1 MLPRFARAELR
12 VGGSPRAKFLW
23 KIFILRGEWRRRE
36 IRPPKVCVFH
46 LSVNQYCRENTLQN
60 GSNFGSLPHPYTS
73 ISGWILPHVFLHY
86 PKDPRNAFRW
96 DLNILLNCGV
106 PYPAVSCSARA
117 TIAPLVHCHPCT
129 DSRRLRRVRFT
140 HKDCINWWASG
151 CQQGRVLA
159 TEGRRARLLG
169 RLCRRVIRAPRSRSN
184 FEVNKLQ
191 ATAEIQNRITALALF
206 KSKQKQWSQWSPLC
220 WRN

>member
-106 PYPAVSCSARA
+106 PYPAVSCSALARSLPVQGPSWSSFPPFA
-117 TIAPLVHCHPCT
+117 VRTDGRIGDHFVRSKLPSLSLLRFPSLPPPL
-129 DSRRLRRVRFT
+129 S
-140 HKDCINWWASG
+140 
-151 CQQGRVLA
+151 
-159 TEGRRARLLG
+159 
-169 RLCRRVIRAPRSRSN
+169 
-184 FEVNKLQ
+184 
-191 ATAEIQNRITALALF
+191 
-206 KSKQKQWSQWSPLC
+206 
-220 WRN
+220 

>member
-106 PYPAVSCSARA
+106 PYPAVSCSARVACVVYA
-117 TIAPLVHCHPCT
+117 TFFAFIHLGLGTPAQWIG
-129 DSRRLRRVRFT
+129 SRERYY
-140 HKDCINWWASG
+140 
-151 CQQGRVLA
+151 
-159 TEGRRARLLG
+159 
-169 RLCRRVIRAPRSRSN
+169 APRGKWKRPSCTNDLLTRLS
-184 FEVNKLQ
+184 VN
-191 ATAEIQNRITALALF
+191 
-206 KSKQKQWSQWSPLC
+206 
-220 WRN
+220 

>member
-12 VGGSPRAKFLW
+12 VGGSPRAKFSW

-106 PYPAVSCSARA
+106 PYPAVSCSARTHSSFLLWGA
-117 TIAPLVHCHPCT
+117 KVIAPLGKTREERGKGWGGPHIDFTGNLSKGRNLWARPCSLQRGSTTVERKLRQEKT
-129 DSRRLRRVRFT
+129 DVCFSTDL
-140 HKDCINWWASG
+140 
-151 CQQGRVLA
+151 
-159 TEGRRARLLG
+159 
-169 RLCRRVIRAPRSRSN
+169 
-184 FEVNKLQ
+184 
-191 ATAEIQNRITALALF
+191 
-206 KSKQKQWSQWSPLC
+206 SPL
-220 WRN
+220 RF

>member
-106 PYPAVSCSARA
+106 PYPAVSCSACGW
-117 TIAPLVHCHPCT
+117 IAAA
-129 DSRRLRRVRFT
+129 
-140 HKDCINWWASG
+140 ASETCAAG
-151 CQQGRVLA
+151 SI
-159 TEGRRARLLG
+159 RRALFSLS
-169 RLCRRVIRAPRSRSN
+169 LSRSPQLSRECIRRQGFWTLQTGSN
-184 FEVNKLQ
+184 FKFSLKLC
-191 ATAEIQNRITALALF
+191 ITLQLA
-206 KSKQKQWSQWSPLC
+206 KC
-220 WRN
+220 TN

>member
-106 PYPAVSCSARA
+106 PYPAVSCSAR
-117 TIAPLVHCHPCT
+117 IC
-129 DSRRLRRVRFT
+129 
-140 HKDCINWWASG
+140 K
-151 CQQGRVLA
+151 
-159 TEGRRARLLG
+159 E
-169 RLCRRVIRAPRSRSN
+169 RSCCSQS
-184 FEVNKLQ
+184 V
-191 ATAEIQNRITALALF
+191 ATASTIGTGNAKCQSLPNLVGNAKVDTIRICEKKA
-206 KSKQKQWSQWSPLC
+206 SYRGGQKP
-220 WRN
+220 

>member
-117 TIAPLVHCHPCT
+117 
-129 DSRRLRRVRFT
+129 
-140 HKDCINWWASG
+140 
-151 CQQGRVLA
+151 
-159 TEGRRARLLG
+159 
-169 RLCRRVIRAPRSRSN
+169 RVIRNRNKFGLSSYLGRSGEDFLPHSQR
-184 FEVNKLQ
+184 LQ
-191 ATAEIQNRITALALF
+191 FYRPGRHGR
-206 KSKQKQWSQWSPLC
+206 QKHVEHEWW
-220 WRN
+220 

>member
-1 MLPRFARAELR
+1 MLQKVAKAELR

-117 TIAPLVHCHPCT
+117 SAHAHLLSLTPQYN
-129 DSRRLRRVRFT
+129 
-140 HKDCINWWASG
+140 HKRGEGPALPASIG
-151 CQQGRVLA
+151 LQSID
-159 TEGRRARLLG
+159 
-169 RLCRRVIRAPRSRSN
+169 RVIA
-184 FEVNKLQ
+184 
-191 ATAEIQNRITALALF
+191 
-206 KSKQKQWSQWSPLC
+206 QWTD
-220 WRN
+220 WRVF